1 MSTMNAQHEYRLSRR
16 RSMSYYPRNRK
27 PKIFPG
33 KGPAKKFIMMVFFG
47 SKLGAGSKTKNI
59 NRTMMQFFEWY
70 LPNDGL
76 WWKRCSAKADNLAE
90 QWKKTHGSR
99 QKICRGTFL

>member
-47 SKLGAGSKTKNI
+47 LN
-59 NRTMMQFFEWY
+59 FEY
-70 LPNDGL
+70 TCTIAVVNMKHFVRDRGIAPL
-76 WWKRCSAKADNLAE
+76 SARL
-90 QWKKTHGSR
+90 SR
-99 QKICRGTFL
+99 R